1 MVLLRSCV
9 LKNDNHQ
16 SAEDTTEKNHAILS
30 CLRNFDFFV
39 NIFCRGSFLKTPR
52 GDVSTGMLQ
61 SQGCFF
67 KILNFHPKSQSNSLR
82 CSASLREENS
92 LRQLSILCS

>member
-9 LKNDNHQ
+9 SKNDNHQ

-39 NIFCRGSFLKTPR
+39 NIFCRGSA
-52 GDVSTGMLQ
+52 
-61 SQGCFF
+61 
-67 KILNFHPKSQSNSLR
+67 LR
-82 CSASLREENS
+82 ASPLPIVCRS
-92 LRQLSILCS
+92 FGTF